1 MSQSNASVCDALN
14 RVLQDRA
21 SAVNAWLHKHG
32 PDSAAIFNDP
42 LFAPREI
49 EARMPK
55 AASVDVVGIRPE
67 KVSS

>member
-1 MSQSNASVCDALN
+1 MSRNSAAVSDALN

-32 PDSAAIFNDP
+32 PESAAIFNDP

-55 AASVDVVGIRPE
+55 AASVDAVGIRSE
-67 KVSS
+67 TT